1 MVIRFRD
8 CVLDHDARALVR
20 SGRTVHLTPKAF
32 DVLALLLSERPR
44 ALKKAEILDRVWPG
58 TFVTDA
64 SLTRT
69 IHEIR
74 EAIGDEGSTT
84 IRTVHG
90 HGYAFAADAV
100 EEAPSPGAS
109 PAASADRRIFGWL
122 LVGVSAAPLLEG
134 ITTIGRD
141 PTTTVPLQSPTSSW
155 HHARLE
161 VSADHVR
168 LEDLGSK
175 NGTLVRGQRITGPI
189 DLQDGDDIIIGTTR
203 LVFRRGEKRVAT
215 VTDESC

>member
-1 MVIRFRD
+1 MGIRFRD
-8 CVLDHDARALVR
+8 CVLDRNARALVR
-20 SGRTVHLTPKAF
+20 GGRTVHLTPKAF

-74 EAIGDEGSTT
+74 EAIGDESSTT

-90 HGYAFAADAV
+90 HGYAFAAEVA
-100 EEAPSPGAS
+100 EGTPNPAAIAAPSTDCRVLAWLVIGVHAVPLHDGA
-109 PAASADRRIFGWL
+109 A
-122 LVGVSAAPLLEG
+122 
-134 ITTIGRD
+134 TIGRD
-141 PTTTVPLQSPTSSW
+141 PETTIPLQSPRVSW

-161 VSADHVR
+161 VSGDQVT

-175 NGTLVRGQRITGPI
+175 NGTLVRGERVAGPV
-189 DLQDGDDIIIGTTR
+189 DLQDGDDIIIGATR
-203 LVFRRGEKRVAT
+203 LVFRRGEKLEPTA
-215 VTDESC
+215 TDEWR

>member
-8 CVLDHDARALVR
+8 CVLDRDARALVR
-20 SGRTVHLTPKAF
+20 GGLTVHLTPKAF

-74 EAIGDEGSTT
+74 EAIGDEDSTT

-90 HGYAFAADAV
+90 HGYAFAA
-100 EEAPSPGAS
+100 EALEGAAN
-109 PAASADRRIFGWL
+109 PEASGDRHVLAWL
-122 LVGVSAAPLLEG
+122 LGGVHSVPLREG
-134 ITTIGRD
+134 VATIGRD
-141 PTTTVPLQSPTSSW
+141 STTTVPLQTPKASW

-175 NGTLVRGQRITGPI
+175 NGTHVRGERITGPI
-189 DLQDGDDIIIGTTR
+189 DLQDGDDIIIGATR
-203 LVFRRGEKRVAT
+203 LVFRRGEKLVAT
-215 VTDESC
+215 VTDEPL

>member
-1 MVIRFRD
+1 MVIRFCD

-32 DVLALLLSERPR
+32 DVLALLFSERPR
-44 ALKKAEILDRVWPG
+44 ALKKTEILDRVWPG

-74 EAIGDEGSTT
+74 DAIGDGRSTT

-90 HGYAFAADAV
+90 HGYAFAAEAQEDAANP
-100 EEAPSPGAS
+100 EPSG
-109 PAASADRRIFGWL
+109 DRHVLAWL
-122 LVGVSAAPLLEG
+122 LGGGQAVPLREGVA
-134 ITTIGRD
+134 TIGRD
-141 PTTTVPLQSPTSSW
+141 PTTTVPLQTPQSSW

-175 NGTLVRGQRITGPI
+175 NGTLVRGERITGPI
-189 DLQDGDDIIIGTTR
+189 DLQDGDDIIIGATR
-203 LVFRRGEKRVAT
+203 LVFRRGEKLVAT
-215 VTDESC
+215 VTDESR